1 MLSGQECV
9 ARNDRRKS
17 FGANCKRN
25 DAGKHSAARCEA
37 MPVVRR
43 GVGAFVL
50 PPRAASLVALQR
62 TDSQHRLSKLFRGS
76 SLERPYQAVALP
88 LVEGLHG
95 QSIATHYSR
104 QLEDE
109 LAIIAPHLPGKIRS
123 VLDIGCGVGGVDVAL
138 HRHLSLLGETPEF
151 HLLDKDGI

>member
-1 MLSGQECV
+1 
-9 ARNDRRKS
+9 
-17 FGANCKRN
+17 
-25 DAGKHSAARCEA
+25 